1 MRRFAVLW
9 MLLFVPLWASAAC
22 FTPSQLT
29 TELNNDS
36 ASLNYVS
43 YVNAGNDAGLMDVLN
58 LVRPGAGYV
67 VSKGVVSQDSFLGTW
82 ADVIAGFPFI
92 ADATI
97 KTRWTW
103 FHQALLI
110 PKATIDLNDPQIT
123 GFFTQMITDGLNG
136 TSGPLTNDDV
146 NARTTRQ
153 GSRAEVV
160 WGTGCRVTDRDV
172 ACATRAEAC
181 Q

>member
-1 MRRFAVLW
+1 MQRWSWFL
-9 MLLFVPLWASAAC
+9 MCLFWPLWAHAAC
-22 FTPSQLT
+22 FTPTQLL

-43 YVNAGNDAGLMDVLN
+43 YVNVGNDVGLMDTLN
-58 LVRPGAGYV
+58 LVRGGAGYV
-67 VSKGVVSQDSFLGTW
+67 MSKGIVSRDAFLGTW

-110 PKATIDLNDPQIT
+110 PKATIDLTDPQIT
-123 GFFTQMITDGLNG
+123 GFFTQMITDGLSG
-136 TSGPLTNDDV
+136 ASGPLTTNDV
-146 NARTTRQ
+146 NTRTKRQ
-153 GSRAEVV
+153 GSRTEVV
-160 WGTGCRVTDRDV
+160 WGPGCRVTLVDIS
-172 ACATRAEAC
+172 CALRGSC